1 MGKNIGKN
9 ISKSLSGTHSQKLLY
24 RAKKTSSKRV
34 IQKIAEATGDLN
46 SNKIATKITK
56 VSTKLQRN
64 NPETVTNDNDKEIP
78 KETPKGRYISLEK
91 KTKKY
96 WWTKIDKII

>member
-56 VSTKLQRN
+56 FSTNLQRN

-78 KETPKGRYISLEK
+78 KETPKGRYISLK
-91 KTKKY
+91 KKKKY